1 MLVYAKE
8 REKKET
14 PEEPKLLSRF
24 FLYVCVQQSFPEV

>member
-1 MLVYAKE
+1 MQRKGK
-8 REKKET
+8 KKET